1 MKTLTVMTLLST
13 MALSNISG
21 TANGGQLVSA
31 IPYEAVSNMLDVEK
45 LVGEEQLVFLNNE
58 TDTDEVDEVDEADVE
73 PEEFEVD
80 YEDEELVEEIE
91 NEIEDT
97 EVEENEDEGFEY
109 DNQQYGIA
117 PIYDGSNYIS
127 SDETAI
133 NDEWYEME
141 RERID
146 GNDEEV
152 VWGYESDDEVIYDE
166 DIPYDDETSNDE
178 FGYDIGVGEMENIQ
192 IDNIE
197 ELVNESIDSNYSIQ
211 E

>member
-13 MALSNISG
+13 MALTNISG

-31 IPYEAVSNMLDVEK
+31 IPFEAVSNLLNVEK
-45 LVGEEQLVFLNNE
+45 LVGEEQLVFLNDE
-58 TDTDEVDEVDEADVE
+58 TDTDEVEEVGKVEVE
-73 PEEFEVD
+73 PEEFEVN
-80 YEDEELVEEIE
+80 YENEEVEEEVE

-97 EVEENEDEGFEY
+97 EVGENEDEDFEY
-109 DNQQYGIA
+109 DNEQYGVA

-166 DIPYDDETSNDE
+166 DIPYDDEGSDE
-178 FGYDIGVGEMENIQ
+178 EFDYDIGEMENIH

-197 ELVNESIDSNYSIQ
+197 EFMSESVEFFHIS
-211 E
+211 

>member
-109 DNQQYGIA
+109 DNEQYGIA

>member
-13 MALSNISG
+13 MALTNISG

-45 LVGEEQLVFLNNE
+45 LVGEEQLVFLNDE
-58 TDTDEVDEVDEADVE
+58 TDTDEVEKVGEVEVE
-73 PEEFEVD
+73 PEEFEID
-80 YEDEELVEEIE
+80 YEDEEVEEEVE

-97 EVEENEDEGFEY
+97 EVGKNEDENFEY
-109 DNQQYGIA
+109 DNEQYGVA

-152 VWGYESDDEVIYDE
+152 VWGYESDNEVIYDE
-166 DIPYDDETSNDE
+166 DIPYDDEASDDE
-178 FGYDIGVGEMENIQ
+178 CDYDIGEMENIH

-197 ELVNESIDSNYSIQ
+197 EFMSESVEFNYSIQ

>member
-13 MALSNISG
+13 MALTNISG

-31 IPYEAVSNMLDVEK
+31 IPFEAVSNLLNVEK
-45 LVGEEQLVFLNNE
+45 LVGEEQLVFLNDE
-58 TDTDEVDEVDEADVE
+58 TDTDEVEEVGEVEDE
-73 PEEFEVD
+73 PEEFEID
-80 YEDEELVEEIE
+80 YEDEEVEEEVE

-97 EVEENEDEGFEY
+97 EVEENEDEDFEY
-109 DNQQYGIA
+109 ENEHYGIE

-127 SDETAI
+127 SDETVI

-146 GNDEEV
+146 GNDEEI

-166 DIPYDDETSNDE
+166 DIPYDDEASDDE
-178 FGYDIGVGEMENIQ
+178 CDYDIGEMENIH

-197 ELVNESIDSNYSIQ
+197 EFMSESVEFFHIS
-211 E
+211 

>member
-1 MKTLTVMTLLST
+1 MKKC
-13 MALSNISG
+13 N
-21 TANGGQLVSA
+21 
-31 IPYEAVSNMLDVEK
+31 ECDVEMINGEN
-45 LVGEEQLVFLNNE
+45 LHTDYVGVIQFEEQIYL
-58 TDTDEVDEVDEADVE
+58 
-73 PEEFEVD
+73 D

-109 DNQQYGIA
+109 DNEQYGIA

-152 VWGYESDDEVIYDE
+152 VWGYESDDEVIYD
-166 DIPYDDETSNDE
+166 
-178 FGYDIGVGEMENIQ
+178 
-192 IDNIE
+192 
-197 ELVNESIDSNYSIQ
+197 
-211 E
+211 

>member
-13 MALSNISG
+13 MALTNISG

-45 LVGEEQLVFLNNE
+45 LVGEEQLVFLNDE
-58 TDTDEVDEVDEADVE
+58 TDTDEVEEVGKVEVE
-73 PEEFEVD
+73 PEEFEVN
-80 YEDEELVEEIE
+80 YEDEEVEEEVE

-97 EVEENEDEGFEY
+97 EVGKNEDEDFEY
-109 DNQQYGIA
+109 DNEQYGVA

-152 VWGYESDDEVIYDE
+152 VWGYESDNEVIYDE
-166 DIPYDDETSNDE
+166 DIPYDDEASDDE
-178 FGYDIGVGEMENIQ
+178 CDYDIGEMENIH

-197 ELVNESIDSNYSIQ
+197 EFMSESVEFNYSIQ

>member
-13 MALSNISG
+13 MALTNISG

-31 IPYEAVSNMLDVEK
+31 IPFEAVSNLLNVEK
-45 LVGEEQLVFLNNE
+45 LVGEEQLVFLNDE
-58 TDTDEVDEVDEADVE
+58 TDTDEVEEVGEVEVE
-73 PEEFEVD
+73 PEKFEVN
-80 YEDEELVEEIE
+80 YEDEEVEEEVE

-97 EVEENEDEGFEY
+97 EVGENEDEDFEY
-109 DNQQYGIA
+109 DNEQYGVA

-166 DIPYDDETSNDE
+166 DIPYDDEGSDDE
-178 FGYDIGVGEMENIQ
+178 CDYDIGEMENIH

-197 ELVNESIDSNYSIQ
+197 EFMSESVEFFHIS
-211 E
+211 

>member
-13 MALSNISG
+13 MALTNISG

-58 TDTDEVDEVDEADVE
+58 TDTDEVDEAEVE

-80 YEDEELVEEIE
+80 YEDEEVVEEIE

-97 EVEENEDEGFEY
+97 EIEENEDEDFEY
-109 DNQQYGIA
+109 DNEQYGIA

-166 DIPYDDETSNDE
+166 DIPYDDEASDDE
-178 FGYDIGVGEMENIQ
+178 CDYDIGEMENIH

-197 ELVNESIDSNYSIQ
+197 EFMSESVEFNNSIQ

>member
-13 MALSNISG
+13 MALSNFSG

-31 IPYEAVSNMLDVEK
+31 IPYEAVSNRLDVEK
-45 LVGEEQLVFLNNE
+45 LVGEEQLVFLNDE
-58 TDTDEVDEVDEADVE
+58 TDTDEVEEVGEVEVE
-73 PEEFEVD
+73 PEEFEVN
-80 YEDEELVEEIE
+80 YEDEEVEEEVE

-97 EVEENEDEGFEY
+97 EVGENEDEDFEY
-109 DNQQYGIA
+109 ENEHYGIE

-166 DIPYDDETSNDE
+166 DIPYDDEASDDE
-178 FGYDIGVGEMENIQ
+178 CDYDIGEMENIH

-197 ELVNESIDSNYSIQ
+197 EFMSESVEFFHIS
-211 E
+211 

>member
-31 IPYEAVSNMLDVEK
+31 FPYEAVSNMLDVEK

-109 DNQQYGIA
+109 DNEQYGIA

>member
-13 MALSNISG
+13 MALSNFSG

-45 LVGEEQLVFLNNE
+45 LVGEEQLVFLNDE
-58 TDTDEVDEVDEADVE
+58 TDTDEVEEVGEVEVE
-73 PEEFEVD
+73 PEEFEVN
-80 YEDEELVEEIE
+80 YEDEDVEEEVE

-97 EVEENEDEGFEY
+97 EVGENEDEDFEY
-109 DNQQYGIA
+109 ENEHYGIE

-166 DIPYDDETSNDE
+166 DIPYDDEASDDE
-178 FGYDIGVGEMENIQ
+178 CDYDIGEMENIH

-197 ELVNESIDSNYSIQ
+197 EFMSESVEFFHIS
-211 E
+211 

>member
-45 LVGEEQLVFLNNE
+45 LVGEEQLVFLNNV

-97 EVEENEDEGFEY
+97 EVEENDDEGFE
-109 DNQQYGIA
+109 
-117 PIYDGSNYIS
+117 
-127 SDETAI
+127 
-133 NDEWYEME
+133 
-141 RERID
+141 
-146 GNDEEV
+146 
-152 VWGYESDDEVIYDE
+152 
-166 DIPYDDETSNDE
+166 
-178 FGYDIGVGEMENIQ
+178 
-192 IDNIE
+192 
-197 ELVNESIDSNYSIQ
+197 
-211 E
+211 

>member
-91 NEIEDT
+91 NEIEDP

-109 DNQQYGIA
+109 DNEQYGIA

-133 NDEWYEME
+133 NEEWYERE